1 MKKNIHILLAATL
14 LFGATSCEDFLQKD
28 PPSSPSQSVFWQKK
42 SDFESALAGTY
53 SVMYSG
59 VFSQIMP
66 CLDGLTDN
74 AIVQHSEG
82 TYGWAKTIAQGDLTP
97 NQGGFVTDIYGNCYK
112 GIARVHILMEQLD
125 QYTGSDISA
134 DEKKF
139 MLAQCKA
146 LRGYFYWSFLATPR
160 TW

>member
-1 MKKNIHILLAATL
+1 
-14 LFGATSCEDFLQKD
+14 
-28 PPSSPSQSVFWQKK
+28 
-42 SDFESALAGTY
+42 
-53 SVMYSG
+53 MYSG

-134 DEKKF
+134 DEKSLCLHSVKHCAAILF
-139 MLAQCKA
+139 MVVSVL
-146 LRGYFYWSFLATPR
+146 
-160 TW
+160 

>member
-112 GIARVHILMEQLD
+112 GIAVC
-125 QYTGSDISA
+125 IS
-134 DEKKF
+134 
-139 MLAQCKA
+139 
-146 LRGYFYWSFLATPR
+146 
-160 TW
+160 

>member
-74 AIVQHSEG
+74 AKVRMVGPRRLPREILLPIKVGSLPIF
-82 TYGWAKTIAQGDLTP
+82 TAIA
-97 NQGGFVTDIYGNCYK
+97 I
-112 GIARVHILMEQLD
+112 
-125 QYTGSDISA
+125 
-134 DEKKF
+134 
-139 MLAQCKA
+139 KA
-146 LRGYFYWSFLATPR
+146 LPVYIS
-160 TW
+160 

>member
-59 VFSQIMP
+59 VFSQIMRSEEHTSE
-66 CLDGLTDN
+66 L
-74 AIVQHSEG
+74 QSHSE
-82 TYGWAKTIAQGDLTP
+82 
-97 NQGGFVTDIYGNCYK
+97 
-112 GIARVHILMEQLD
+112 
-125 QYTGSDISA
+125 ISYA
-134 DEKKF
+134 VFCLKK
-139 MLAQCKA
+139 KNV
-146 LRGYFYWSFLATPR
+146 
-160 TW
+160 

>member
-82 TYGWAKTIAQGDLTP
+82 TYGWAKTIAQRHCPCTYPDGTTRTVYRI
-97 NQGGFVTDIYGNCYK
+97 GY
-112 GIARVHILMEQLD
+112 
-125 QYTGSDISA
+125 
-134 DEKKF
+134 
-139 MLAQCKA
+139 QC
-146 LRGYFYWSFLATPR
+146 RR
-160 TW
+160 